1 MVHININLIRCL
13 PLLQKMFSNSAE
25 HSESSWQ
32 FESNDVSWQSES
44 CEMEEDNED
53 CEPEF

>member
-25 HSESSWQ
+25 HSESWQ
-32 FESNDVSWQSES
+32 FESSDVSWQSES
-44 CEMEEDNED
+44 CEMVEDNED

>member
-1 MVHININLIRCL
+1 MVHTNINLIRCL
-13 PLLQKMFSNSAE
+13 PLLQEMFSNSAE

-32 FESNDVSWQSES
+32 FESSDVSWQSES

-53 CEPEF
+53 CEPKF